1 MGQAVRRIRR
11 ESSLTSWNMVRGRSG
26 LRRFPSFLD
35 PHQKFPDIVSLPP
48 EIALMVLS
56 NLNAT
61 DLCLAMTV
69 NDFWRELASDEMLW
83 QGLCRATWG
92 CVTAYEGGN
101 SENFSWKA
109 LYMTLDE
116 ATLTFNSSADMGLE
130 YLFNHQL
137 INNDVQEIANFIHTT
152 NRLHR
157 RRVRDLLSRRQDIL
171 EAIIKLDDY
180 ANKFLPNALRTFFS
194 NVDSPSVSGRDLH
207 GLLQKFAER
216 FINCNPDCGMTK
228 DAICILSYS
237 LIILSVD
244 LTSPHVKNKMSKR
257 EFIRNVRQATTEVGD
272 ELAGHLYDNI
282 YLVGHIAPQ
291 KWVE

>member
-1 MGQAVRRIRR
+1 M
-11 ESSLTSWNMVRGRSG
+11 
-26 LRRFPSFLD
+26 RRFPSFLD

-69 NDFWRELASDEMLW
+69 NDFWRDLASDEMLW

-92 CVTAYEGGN
+92 CIRAYERCD
-101 SENFSWKA
+101 EPNFSWKA
-109 LYMTLDE
+109 LYMALDE
-116 ATLTFNSSADMGLE
+116 ATLTFNADADYGLA

-137 INNDVQEIANFIHTT
+137 ISDSLDDIANFIHTT

-157 RRVRDLLSRRQDIL
+157 RRVRDLLSRRKDVL
-171 EAIIKLDDY
+171 EVIIKLDNY

-194 NVDSPSVSGRDLH
+194 NVDSPSMNSRDLN

-216 FINCNPDCGMTK
+216 FINCNPDCGLTK

-257 EFIRNVRQATTEVGD
+257 EFIRNVRQATTEAGD

>member
-1 MGQAVRRIRR
+1 MGQAVRKIRR
-11 ESSLTSWNMVRGRSG
+11 DSSVPWHGSSRGR
-26 LRRFPSFLD
+26 LKRFPSFLD

-92 CVTAYEGGN
+92 CISAYDRCN
-101 SENFSWKA
+101 LPNFSWKA
-109 LYMTLDE
+109 LYMHLDE
-116 ATLTFNSSADMGLE
+116 ASVTFNADPDLGLE
-130 YLFNHQL
+130 YLTKHGL
-137 INNDVQEIANFIHTT
+137 IDGSVMDIAQFIHTT

-157 RRVRDLLSRRQDIL
+157 RQVRDLLSRRQDIL
-171 EAIIKLDDY
+171 EVIINLDNY
-180 ANKFLPNALRTFFS
+180 SNKFLPNALRTFFS
-194 NVDSPSVSGRDLH
+194 NVDSPRVHSRDLH
-207 GLLQKFAER
+207 SLIQKFAER
-216 FINCNPDCGMTK
+216 FIDCNPDCGLTK
-228 DAICILSYS
+228 DGICILCYS

-257 EFIRNVRQATTEVGD
+257 EFIRNVRQATNEAGD

-282 YLVGHIAPQ
+282 YLVGHIAPER
-291 KWVE
+291 WDE